1 MLGHTVHSAHGSHQ
15 KGDLASSHS
24 SGHQL
29 SDLSVR
35 EVQKD
40 NLQLLRRHGVRI
52 AIGSD
57 HADTSLM
64 EAMNLW
70 SLKIFDNLTLLKMW
84 CETTPATI
92 FLDRRI
98 GHLEEGYEASF
109 LVLAKN
115 PLEQFDHVKAIT
127 MRFKQGHV
135 LTGQP

>member
-1 MLGHTVHSAHGSHQ
+1 
-15 KGDLASSHS
+15 
-24 SGHQL
+24 
-29 SDLSVR
+29 
-35 EVQKD
+35 
-40 NLQLLRRHGVRI
+40 
-52 AIGSD
+52 
-57 HADTSLM
+57 M